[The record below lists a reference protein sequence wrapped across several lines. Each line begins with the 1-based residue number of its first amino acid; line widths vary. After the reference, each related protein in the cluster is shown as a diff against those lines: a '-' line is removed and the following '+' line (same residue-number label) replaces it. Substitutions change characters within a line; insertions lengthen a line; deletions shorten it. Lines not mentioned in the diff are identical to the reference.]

1 MNIDTLIAG
10 FVGSLIGVFLSGTYG
25 RITTAFKLNRIR
37 KIIINSFKAISIPK
51 CDKYIEDINQGIEF
65 VDNFSIQ
72 KIKKE
77 KDDRTL
83 DYMPMFNSDILKSIN
98 PELLLQ
104 TSFKAK
110 THSDLIEI
118 TYTIDF
124 LKTHMA
130 VDKMASFKE
139 KVVDHL
145 KEKEIENSELYN
157 HLITCSFYRKLKEQV
172 LSDLKLKI
180 ETAKELNIE
189 QKQILKDLKGKSF
202 IWIIKYIWRQ

>member
-1 MNIDTLIAG
+1 MDINTLIAG

-37 KIIINSFKAISIPK
+37 KIIINSFQAISIPK
-51 CDKYIEDINQGIEF
+51 CEKYIEDINQAIEF
-65 VDNFSIQ
+65 VENFSI
-72 KIKKE
+72 KKTIKEE
-77 KDDRTL
+77 KTL

-98 PELLLQ
+98 PEVLLQ

-118 TYTIDF
+118 AYTIDF

-139 KVVDHL
+139 KVVEHL

-157 HLITCSFYRKLKEQV
+157 HLLTCSFYRKLKENV

-180 ETAKELNIE
+180 ETSKELNIE
-189 QKQILKDLKGKSF
+189 QRKIVNDLKGKSF
-202 IWIIKYIWRQ
+202 IWIMKYIWRQ